1 VTRPIAA
8 IVLAAGQGT
17 RMKSALPKVLHEVSG
32 LPMLAHVIRAA
43 QKAGVARIVVVTG
56 HGRDKVE
63 ADLSKRFGEA
73 IETAVQT
80 EQKGTG
86 HATRCG
92 MEPLASFEGDV
103 VILAGDVP
111 LLEAEAI
118 ASLVEAKRNSGK
130 KLAVLTAHLD
140 DPTGYGRIVRN
151 ASGDVMA
158 IREHKDASPEE
169 RAIKEWNTGVYA
181 VDAAFLNASLAKLD
195 TNNAQGELY
204 LTDVV
209 AMAASEGGVASLAW
223 NAESVSG
230 VNDRA
235 QLSDMEKA
243 MRLRISRKFAQSGVT
258 IRDLF
263 SAYIGAEVEIEADA
277 TIEPNV
283 HLRGKT
289 KIGAGAR
296 IDTGCVL
303 DDVIV
308 HPGASMKP
316 YSVAQK
322 SVVGEGAQVGPFSNL
337 RPDSVLGPD
346 VHIGNFVETKKTTLG
361 RGSKANHLAYLGD
374 GIIGEKVNV
383 GAGTIFCNYDGVQ
396 KHTTVL
402 EDGAFIGSD
411 SQLIAPITIGKNAYV
426 GTGTTVTRDV
436 PEDALAISR
445 VKQDNKLGYASR
457 LRERMKAL
465 AAAKKG

>member
-1 VTRPIAA
+1 
-8 IVLAAGQGT
+8 
-17 RMKSALPKVLHEVSG
+17 
-32 LPMLAHVIRAA
+32 MLAHVIRAA
-43 QKAGVARIVVVTG
+43 QKAGAARMIVVTG
-56 HGRDKVE
+56 HGRERVE
-63 ADLSKRFGEA
+63 ADLTQRFGA
-73 IETAVQT
+73 TVETAVQA

-92 MEPLASFEGDV
+92 MEALLMSREGNPQSLAFEGDV

-111 LLEAEAI
+111 LLEPEAI
-118 ASLVEAKRNSGK
+118 TALLSAKASSGHT
-130 KLAVLTAHLD
+130 LAVLTAHLD
-140 DPTGYGRIVRN
+140 DPTGYGRIVRD
-151 ASGDVMA
+151 AGGKVVA
-158 IREHKDASPEE
+158 IREHKDATPEE

-181 VDAAFLNASLAKLD
+181 VDATFLRASLDKLD

-209 AMAASEGGVASLAW
+209 AMAAKESGVASLMW
-223 NAESVSG
+223 SAESVSG

-235 QLSDMEKA
+235 QLADMEKA

-296 IDTGCVL
+296 VDTGCVL

-308 HPGASMKP
+308 HRGAQLKP

-322 SVVGEGAQVGPFSNL
+322 SVIGEGAQVGPFSNL
-337 RPDSVLGPD
+337 RPESVLGPE

-411 SQLIAPITIGKNAYV
+411 SQLIAPVTIGKNAYV

-457 LRERMKAL
+457 LRARMKAL
-465 AAAKKG
+465 AEAAKK

>member
-1 VTRPIAA
+1 
-8 IVLAAGQGT
+8 
-17 RMKSALPKVLHEVSG
+17 
-32 LPMLAHVIRAA
+32 MLAHVIRAA
-43 QKAGVARIVVVTG
+43 QKAGAARIVVVTG

-63 ADLSKRFGEA
+63 ADLAKRFGGA
-73 IETAVQT
+73 VETAVQT

-92 MEPLASFEGDV
+92 MDPLGSFEGDV

-111 LLEAEAI
+111 LLESEAI
-118 ASLVEAKRNSGK
+118 ASLVEAKSKAAK
-130 KLAVLTAHLD
+130 KLAVLTSHLD

-151 ASGDVMA
+151 ASGEVVA

-181 VDAAFLNASLAKLD
+181 VDAAFLRHSLAKLD

-209 AMAASEGGVASLAW
+209 ATAANEGGAASLAW
-223 NAESVSG
+223 SAESVAG

-303 DDVIV
+303 DDVI
-308 HPGASMKP
+308 
-316 YSVAQK
+316 
-322 SVVGEGAQVGPFSNL
+322 
-337 RPDSVLGPD
+337 
-346 VHIGNFVETKKTTLG
+346 
-361 RGSKANHLAYLGD
+361 
-374 GIIGEKVNV
+374 
-383 GAGTIFCNYDGVQ
+383 
-396 KHTTVL
+396 
-402 EDGAFIGSD
+402 
-411 SQLIAPITIGKNAYV
+411 
-426 GTGTTVTRDV
+426 
-436 PEDALAISR
+436 
-445 VKQDNKLGYASR
+445 NK
-457 LRERMKAL
+457 
-465 AAAKKG
+465 AAARGIPASINVSR